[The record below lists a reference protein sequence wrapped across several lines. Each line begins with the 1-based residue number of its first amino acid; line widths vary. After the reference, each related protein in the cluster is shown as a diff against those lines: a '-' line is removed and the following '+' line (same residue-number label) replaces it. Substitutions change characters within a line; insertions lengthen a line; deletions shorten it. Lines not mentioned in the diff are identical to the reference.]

1 MHVPL
6 GLDFPYWV
14 DADDIDLDYHIRAT
28 KLGGPAGDEELA
40 EAVSQIVSEPLDHSH
55 PLWQLH
61 LIEGLTGD
69 RSALVFKL
77 HHASVDG
84 ISGIELHWVVFDP
97 SPKTRRMPPP
107 AARMAP
113 PIAPSTAT
121 MLTNALSGLP
131 GQALR
136 AVVGTVRSLPY
147 LDHLMPYRVTP
158 GVAALAA
165 ASRRI
170 LRLVSRDDKP
180 VVIEG
185 TGLRVPA
192 TVFDRPV
199 GGERRWAFTR
209 VSLESARKLKHHFG
223 ITLND
228 VVVATMAG
236 AVRSWLVESGELPD
250 EPLVAVVPISV
261 RCEDAAFGGNEVQV
275 MLIEL
280 PTDEPDG
287 QQRLVRTHQAL
298 RSAKERHNAIPV
310 DAMRAANDLLMPE
323 LLSGRH
329 ERQCCSP
336 GYAVLART

>member
-1 MHVPL
+1 MIAINTP
-6 GLDFPYWV
+6 
-14 DADDIDLDYHIRAT
+14 AT
-28 KLGGPAGDEELA
+28 
-40 EAVSQIVSEPLDHSH
+40 
-55 PLWQLH
+55 
-61 LIEGLTGD
+61 TC
-69 RSALVFKL
+69 
-77 HHASVDG
+77 AS
-84 ISGIELHWVVFDP
+84 
-97 SPKTRRMPPP
+97 
-107 AARMAP
+107 
-113 PIAPSTAT
+113 
-121 MLTNALSGLP
+121 
-131 GQALR
+131 
-136 AVVGTVRSLPY
+136 TVRSQPY

-158 GVAALAA
+158 GVPALAA

-170 LRLVSRDDKP
+170 LHLVSRDDKP

-185 TGLRVPA
+185 TRLRVPA

-199 GGERRWAFTR
+199 SGERRWAFTR

-236 AVRSWLVESGELPD
+236 AVRSWLMESNELPD

-310 DAMRAANDLLMPE
+310 DAMRAANDLLMPV